1 MNHPVDVVLGEDAV
15 HQRLIA
21 DIALVALD
29 GLAGDLLDAI
39 ERLGRRVAVVVHA
52 DNVVPLVQ
60 QLDIGVR
67 TDVARAARYQ
77 NGSHVFLLKTAV
89 DDSNSPF

>member
-67 TDVARAARYQ
+67 TDVAAPPVTRMVVMC
-77 NGSHVFLLKTAV
+77 SSLK
-89 DDSNSPF
+89 NSCG